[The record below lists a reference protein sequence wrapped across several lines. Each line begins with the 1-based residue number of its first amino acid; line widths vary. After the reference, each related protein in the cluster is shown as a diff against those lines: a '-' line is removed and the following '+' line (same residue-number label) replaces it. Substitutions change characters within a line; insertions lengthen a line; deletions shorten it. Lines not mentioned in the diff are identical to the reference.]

1 MIIGTAS
8 IDPRNVSMAMYT
20 KQKRDWFMT
29 LAFSGGME
37 AGISFPTEREAI
49 KALELID
56 KYAHKGLPA
65 DAVSDRFVDVN
76 NQDDEECRIGF

>member
-29 LAFSGGME
+29 LAFAGGME

-56 KYAHKGLPA
+56 KYAHKGPLL
-65 DAVSDRFVDVN
+65 DAVSTCTIDSVSD
-76 NQDDEECRIGF
+76 DDEECKIGF